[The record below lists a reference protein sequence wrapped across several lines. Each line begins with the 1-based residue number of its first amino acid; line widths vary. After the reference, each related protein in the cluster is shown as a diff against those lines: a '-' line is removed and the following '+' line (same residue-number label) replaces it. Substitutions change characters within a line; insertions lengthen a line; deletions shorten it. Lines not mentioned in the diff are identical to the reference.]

1 MIATILAISYYPPAF
16 YSILVKIDIFVK
28 LTKDQ
33 QREHLWQSLH
43 NPQHRYN

>member
-16 YSILVKIDIFVK
+16 YSILVKTGIFVK

-33 QREHLWQSLH
+33 QHE
-43 NPQHRYN
+43 